1 MNKQDSVGKLLVI
14 VQMKGEPK
22 YWGRIGRIKHVDG
35 AGQLH
40 GTWGSLAVVPGVDKY
55 FILKEN
61 DDEQY
66 AKTF

>member
-1 MNKQDSVGKLLVI
+1 MNKQDYVGKLLVI
-14 VQMKGEPK
+14 VQMKGEPD
-22 YWGRIGRIKHVDG
+22 YWGRVGRIKHVDG

>member
-1 MNKQDSVGKLLVI
+1 MNKQDYVGKLLVI
-14 VQMKGEPK
+14 IQMKGEPN

-61 DDEQY
+61 DDEQR
-66 AKTF
+66 KK

>member
-1 MNKQDSVGKLLVI
+1 MNKQDYVGKLLVI
-14 VQMKGEPK
+14 IQMKGEPN

-55 FILKEN
+55 LILE
-61 DDEQY
+61 E
-66 AKTF
+66 F

>member
-1 MNKQDSVGKLLVI
+1 MNNQDYIGKLLVI
-14 VQMKGEPK
+14 VKMKGEPE

-55 FILKEN
+55 LILE
-61 DDEQY
+61 ES
-66 AKTF
+66 